1 LVLIIDSLEKVFGRM
16 DEDIPEG
23 GRGLNYPDSEEI
35 ILVHDMSES
44 TSIFKPIIER
54 LISKKL
60 VFKLPSF

>member
-1 LVLIIDSLEKVFGRM
+1 M